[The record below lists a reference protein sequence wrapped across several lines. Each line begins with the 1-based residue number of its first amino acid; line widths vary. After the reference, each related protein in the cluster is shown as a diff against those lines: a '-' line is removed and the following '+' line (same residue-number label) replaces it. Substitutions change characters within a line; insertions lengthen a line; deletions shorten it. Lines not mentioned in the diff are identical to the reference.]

1 MIHNKKIT
9 NVIKLR
15 PISFPLFNFNKFIQ
29 EISNT
34 SFQSFD
40 YFGRSLKH
48 FKNEAKNK
56 NKQQ

>member
-1 MIHNKKIT
+1 MIRNKKFT
-9 NVIKLR
+9 NVIKLI
-15 PISFPLFNFNKFIQ
+15 ISFPLFNFNKFIQ